1 METIKKFINY
11 FFKIFD
17 LKLIRNVNQFD
28 NSYRLVLAFNE
39 KQIDFIFDVG
49 ANEGQFVK
57 ELRYYGYKGNFL
69 SFEPINTVH
78 EKLLSNSAK
87 DDNWEVYKPIALGN
101 KNSENTINISKNLVS
116 SSILEI
122 TDEHIENAPDSKFI
136 SKQPISERKLD
147 DIFSEFDLKNKNLF
161 LKIDTQGYEYEVLKG
176 AEKILNEFQGILI
189 EVSLTNLYE
198 GQKNWFDIVDFIQKK
213 GFHLWSI
220 DRGFSN
226 KKNGKTLQ
234 VDMCFFK

>member
-1 METIKKFINY
+1 MIKKFINY
-11 FFKIFD
+11 FFKIFN
-17 LKLIRNVNQFD
+17 LKLIKIVDQFN

-39 KQIDFIFDVG
+39 KKINFIFDVG

-69 SFEPINTVH
+69 SFEPILKVH
-78 EKLLSNSAK
+78 KKLLINSAK
-87 DDNWEVYKPIALGN
+87 DEKWKVYEPTALGS
-101 KNSENTINISKNLVS
+101 KNSETTINISKNLVS
-116 SSILEI
+116 SSILKI

-136 SKQPISERKLD
+136 STQSIQEKKLD
-147 DIFSEFDLKNKNLF
+147 DVFSEFDLKNKNLF

-176 AEKILNEFQGILI
+176 AEKTLSEFKGILV

-198 GQKNWFDIVDFIQKK
+198 GQKNWFDIADFLKKK
-213 GFHLWSI
+213 GFYLWSI

-234 VDMCFFK
+234 LDLCFFR